1 MPSTGSSSS
10 VRPADAPA
18 PQQADV
24 VIGLT
29 SYNNAATVPAVVRRV
44 REAVEARSARTCI
57 VMADGGSTDRTLDAA
72 RDGLDGVGEFVV
84 RPYVRPAIDPLK
96 SPFHGLPGR
105 PEAVRA
111 VLTEALDRR
120 ASACAIVDAGLTSL
134 TATWIDRLVSP
145 VLDGS
150 FDYVSAYYARRPAEG
165 AITKSIVYPVF
176 RTLYGA
182 RLRQPAAAEFGCS
195 APLISHYLDQV
206 PWTADGSQAGID
218 LWLTSAAVA
227 GGFRICEAA
236 LGVRA
241 QAPRPG
247 APDLSTTITQIVG
260 ALFLDVEAHQDRWQ
274 HMRATTPVV
283 VEGELPAQLAPPREV
298 DPADLIDAFR
308 LGYSAL
314 RDVWAWIL
322 PPKAILQ
329 LKRLADTP
337 APRFRM
343 PDDIWARI
351 IYDFALGHRMRA
363 LPRDHLLGSL
373 TPLYLGWL
381 ASFILE
387 MEETDGTA
395 SEARLERLCLAFE
408 SEKSYLISRWRWP
421 ERFRS

>member
-10 VRPADAPA
+10 VPLAEAPPPNA
-18 PQQADV
+18 EV

-44 REAVEARSARTCI
+44 REALEAQSVPAS
-57 VMADGGSTDRTLDAA
+57 VVLADGGSTDQTLNLA
-72 RDGLDGVGEFVV
+72 REALDGVSELVV
-84 RPYVRPAIDPLK
+84 RPYLRPTIDPLK

-105 PEAVRA
+105 PDAVRV
-111 VLTEALDRR
+111 VLTEATERG
-120 ASACAIVDAGLTSL
+120 ASACAILDAGLTSL
-134 TATWIDRLVSP
+134 TATWVDRLLSP
-145 VLDGS
+145 VLSGS

-195 APLISHYLDQV
+195 ASLMSHYLEQV
-206 PWTADGSQAGID
+206 PWTAEGSQAGID

-227 GGFRICEAA
+227 GEFRICEAA

-247 APDLSTTITQIVG
+247 APDLSTTLTQIVG
-260 ALFLDVEAHQDRWQ
+260 ALFLDVEAHADRWQ
-274 HMRATTPVV
+274 RMRATTPVV
-283 VEGELPAQLAPPREV
+283 VVGELPVQLPPPRDV
-298 DPADLIDAFR
+298 DPTELIDAFR

-322 PPKAILQ
+322 PPKTIMQ

-337 APRFRM
+337 APQFRV
-343 PDDIWARI
+343 PDEIWARI
-351 IYDFALGHRMRA
+351 IYDFALGHRVRA

-387 MEETDGTA
+387 MDEADGA
-395 SEARLERLCLAFE
+395 AGEARLERLCLAFE
-408 SEKSYLISRWRWP
+408 AEKPYLISRWRWP

>member
-10 VRPADAPA
+10 VPQAEAPPRNA
-18 PQQADV
+18 EV

-29 SYNNAATVPAVVRRV
+29 SYNNAATVPAVARRV
-44 REAVEARSARTCI
+44 REALEAQPVPSS
-57 VMADGGSTDRTLDAA
+57 VVLADGGSTDQTLDLVREA
-72 RDGLDGVGEFVV
+72 LDGVGELVV

-105 PEAVRA
+105 PDAVRV
-111 VLTEALDRR
+111 VLTEALERG
-120 ASACAIVDAGLTSL
+120 ASACAILDAGLTSL
-134 TATWIDRLVSP
+134 TATWVDRLVSP
-145 VLDGS
+145 VLNGS

-195 APLISHYLDQV
+195 APLMSHYLDQV
-206 PWTADGSQAGID
+206 PWTAEGAQSGID

-227 GGFRICEAA
+227 GNFRICEAA

-247 APDLSTTITQIVG
+247 APDLSTTLTQIVG
-260 ALFLDVEAHQDRWQ
+260 ALFLDIEAHASLWQ
-274 HMRATTPVV
+274 RTRPTTPVV
-283 VEGELPAQLAPPREV
+283 VVGELPAQLPPPRDIDATE
-298 DPADLIDAFR
+298 LIEAFR

-322 PPKAILQ
+322 PPRTILQ

-337 APRFRM
+337 APQFRV
-343 PDDIWARI
+343 PDEIWARI
-351 IYDFALGHRMRA
+351 IYDFALGHRVRA

-387 MEETDGTA
+387 MGEADAAAGD
-395 SEARLERLCLAFE
+395 ARLERLCLAFE
-408 SEKSYLISRWRWP
+408 AEKPYLIARWRWP